1 MTAKEYLSQ
10 AWKLERE
17 ITVRLSELE
26 AMRSA
31 LHGRGINYEGIGG
44 QPADNTLEKA
54 ICRVVDRENEINKEI
69 AQLVAKKNEI
79 AAMISKIPDVRLREL
94 LVRRYLC
101 FEHWGKI
108 SAEMHLD
115 LRWVYR
121 LNDRALREVGKRLQN

>member
-1 MTAKEYLSQ
+1 MTAKEYLNQ

-31 LHGRGINYEGIGG
+31 LHGRGISYESIGG
-44 QPADNTLEKA
+44 QSADNSLEKA
-54 ICRVVDRENEINKEI
+54 ICRVVDRENEINREI

-79 AAMISKIPDVRLREL
+79 ADMIGRIPDVRLREL

-101 FEHWGKI
+101 FEQWNRI
-108 SAEMHLD
+108 SSEMHLD

-121 LNDRALREVGKRLQN
+121 LNDRALREVSKRLQN

>member
-1 MTAKEYLSQ
+1 MTAKEYLGQ

-31 LHGRGINYEGIGG
+31 LHGRGINYERIGG
-44 QPADNTLEKA
+44 QAADNALEKA
-54 ICRVVDRENEINKEI
+54 ICRVVVREDEINKEI
-69 AQLVAKKNEI
+69 AQLVAKKAEI
-79 AAMISKIPDVRLREL
+79 ASTISMLSDVRLREL

-101 FEHWGKI
+101 FEQWSKI
-108 SAEMHLD
+108 SNEMRLD

-121 LNDRALREVGKRLQN
+121 LHERALREIGKRLQN